1 MEGAEGVKVEDG
13 AWGKQR
19 REWSG
24 WVGRVQA
31 SRQGHSRTWQGR
43 GTGVGGGVAWL
54 VVRARRHLGLV
65 AQPAVQPLAEAG
77 RDEEH
82 VRARLGR
89 TLETVLLEA
98 NVHLHVRG

>member
-1 MEGAEGVKVEDG
+1 M
-13 AWGKQR
+13 
-19 REWSG
+19 
-24 WVGRVQA
+24 
-31 SRQGHSRTWQGR
+31 
-43 GTGVGGGVAWL
+43 AWL
-54 VVRARRHLGLV
+54 VVRARRHLGLI

>member
-1 MEGAEGVKVEDG
+1 MRGGAAG
-13 AWGKQR
+13 
-19 REWSG
+19 
-24 WVGRVQA
+24 
-31 SRQGHSRTWQGR
+31 
-43 GTGVGGGVAWL
+43 L

-89 TLETVLLEA
+89 TLEAVLLEA
-98 NVHLHVRG
+98 NVHLHGLGSGLGLGLGCTARAAATRRVRLRA